1 MDLIMEINFEC
12 KKCGCIFDC
21 DIGSVT
27 ISKSS
32 DRPCFENK
40 IICPKCGE
48 RSIDE
53 VLLTELGQ
61 SQLTEVTFNFTPDD
75 MIDICDY
82 DSNGFF
88 EGECQGCEMFLPLND
103 LGLCDDCANK
113 LDRDLIR
120 KRDWDY
126 SGLAFGIEPSKRE
139 ELRNKIISEYGDRLE
154 LIASS
159 KGRRKNQKR
168 KPKKKVKKKR
178 KKH

>member
-1 MDLIMEINFEC
+1 
-12 KKCGCIFDC
+12 
-21 DIGSVT
+21 
-27 ISKSS
+27 
-32 DRPCFENK
+32 
-40 IICPKCGE
+40 
-48 RSIDE
+48 
-53 VLLTELGQ
+53 
-61 SQLTEVTFNFTPDD
+61 
-75 MIDICDY
+75 MIDIWDD

-88 EGECQGCEMFLPLND
+88 EGECQACDMFLPLND
-103 LGLCDDCANK
+103 LGLCDDCASK

-126 SGLAFGIEPSKRE
+126 SSLAFGIEPSKRE